1 MKYQRILSA
10 VENTVWAIAPEKM
23 ETICGFLEAKASGL
37 SIDAA
42 TMEKVA
48 ATNRKERTG
57 TVTRSV
63 GVLPVIGVVSQRM
76 DLFMEF
82 SGGVSTERLGREFD
96 AMVNDE
102 SVGSIIL
109 DIDSPGGNFAG
120 TPEIANKIFSARGK
134 KPIVAQ
140 VNSMAGSAAFW
151 IAAAADS
158 IVVTPS
164 GDIGS
169 HGVLAVHYDRSVEN
183 ELVGV
188 KPTYIHYGRYKVEG
202 NADEPLSTEART
214 EIQRRVDE
222 AGEMFT
228 ADLARFRGVS
238 KAVVRD
244 RFGQGR
250 MFGGKEAIERG
261 MADREGTLEETI
273 ARLAEGKRIATRRK
287 VEADRRHL
295 ALKK

>member
-23 ETICGFLEAKASGL
+23 EMICGFLEAKASGL

-63 GVLPVIGVVSQRM
+63 GILPIIGVISQRM

-96 AMVNDE
+96 AMVADE

-120 TPEIANKIFSARGK
+120 TPEIADKIFKARGK

-151 IAAAADS
+151 IAAACDE
-158 IVVTPS
+158 IIVTPS

-169 HGVLAVHYDRSVEN
+169 HGVLAVHYDRSTEN

-188 KPTYIHYGRYKVEG
+188 KPTYIHYGKYKVEG

-214 EIQRRVDE
+214 EIQRRVDQ

-228 ADLARFRGVS
+228 ADLARFRGVLKS
-238 KAVVRD
+238 VVKD

-250 MFGGKEAIERG
+250 MFDGREAIERG
-261 MADREGTLEETI
+261 MATGEGTMEDTI
-273 ARLAEGKRIATRRK
+273 ARLAAGKRASGRRK
-287 VEADRRHL
+287 VAADRRRL
-295 ALKK
+295 ALL